1 MTPSAC
7 SYNLDPLKL
16 VREGTGQDRRFSAAL
31 DPGSAPVNE
40 RQLKHWIAFAGTY
53 SRFLKYYSSN
63 NAPSGNWEPFFNSDV
78 SVRLAG
84 AALEDVDYFR
94 KQVKTYTAF
103 LNNRQN
109 ERDKDGLR
117 RRVDFLF
124 SSCATL
130 AIGLDKFVGKL
141 SDQNRL
147 QATLRQ
153 LVRSQVVPAFRRLI
167 AYHKGGESIVDAERP
182 LNSPEGD
189 APKDVRIFGQQA
201 VQWSSLSTEK
211 LSTDWT
217 GGSEWSVYYAGV
229 APESSVYG
237 SGTTVFERVNHLA
250 THNLFTS
257 VFDQFLMMYART
269 VAEAEREFQQTLK
282 SPDHQPH
289 YALFLSFLSLFEHA
303 KTEANTLTGRH
314 LDFYY
319 RRVLGLKEKPAE
331 PGHAHLVVELARQVA
346 MYELKDGELFKAG
359 KDDRGIDAFFAN
371 DRDVVLNQA
380 KVGALKTVYRHGK
393 EPVGSGKGKDL
404 AAGRLY
410 ASPVAN
416 SDDGLGAPLTS
427 SDLSWHP
434 FYNKIYADGVLNE
447 IRMPKAEIGFAI
459 ASHYLWMAGGTRTIT
474 VRFTLAAGPSLI
486 RDWKGDVLCLLTSE
500 KGWIESK
507 TVEFASDGDAL
518 QLSLTLTGGDP
529 PVTPFSAKT
538 HGHGLGTNLPVL
550 LVKLRQQDEALFPY
564 HDLQDVAVSKIRL
577 SVSVDGLKALAISN
591 DFGPVDASK
600 PFQPFGSQPV
610 NGASFTVGSK
620 EVFEKNPTTASV
632 VFEWQNPPNYYK
644 SAAKKDIEGSATIDD
659 PGPPGIGISY
669 LVDGQWKPPAETTDF
684 TSSTYAMKISENSA
698 GIPSID
704 LSENDQYSTASRYG
718 YVRLIFQG
726 DLGFA
731 QYQKDLA
738 NYLAGIYPKPD
749 SHPGAPMLGPVA
761 TGVAVTYEAA
771 QDIPLNSNSLKDYET
786 RRAQFFHVAPFG
798 QAEQHPVLSGGS
810 NVSLLPQFNF
820 NRDGATY
827 DCEAEFYVG
836 ITGLKP
842 PQNVSLLFQ
851 VADGTANPLAQK
863 PDPHLHWSYLNG
875 NHWQTFSK
883 SDVDDRT
890 GGLLNSGI
898 VTLSVPGD
906 ASDSNTM
913 LPPGMHWLRV
923 AVATKSDAVCRLLL
937 LAAQAVRASFT
948 NRNNDAAFPA
958 KVLSPGTIAKLAQP
972 DAAVK
977 TVTQP
982 FASFGGRAAEAPPA
996 FYTRVS
1002 ERLRHKDRAIALWDY
1017 ERSILE
1023 AFPQIH
1029 RAKCLNHTEYEPT
1042 EDGVGTY
1049 RELAPGHVTVVTIP
1063 DQRFQK
1069 SRDPLRPYTSL
1080 GLLDEIGQFVRKRL
1094 SCFVALHVKN
1104 PEFEEVRVDCL
1115 VRLREGFDETFY
1127 KNQLGEALTR
1137 FLSPWAFADGG
1148 YPSFGGK
1155 IYKAVLI
1162 NFVEDQ
1168 PYVDYVTDFK
1178 LFHMFLDEE
1187 GKPQTNESNEV
1198 EGSKAVSILVSA
1210 PRHGVTVIKPV
1221 IQAVLSEEC
1230 PCEP

>member
-1 MTPSAC
+1 MATHPDC

-16 VREGTGQDRRFSAAL
+16 VREGAGQDRRLSAAL
-31 DPGSAPVNE
+31 DPRYAPVNE
-40 RQLKHWIAFAGTY
+40 RELKHGIVFAGAY

-63 NAPSGNWEPFFNSDV
+63 NAVTGDWGPFFNADA
-78 SVRLAG
+78 SVLLAG
-84 AALEDVDYFR
+84 AALEDVDDFR
-94 KQVKTYTAF
+94 EQVKTYTAF

-109 ERDKDGLR
+109 ENDKDGLR
-117 RRVDFLF
+117 RQVDFLF

-130 AIGLDKFVGKL
+130 AIGLDNFIRRL
-141 SDQNRL
+141 SDRNRL

-167 AYHKGGESIVDAERP
+167 AYHKGGESIIDAERP
-182 LNSPEGD
+182 LNNPEGD
-189 APKDVRIFGQQA
+189 PPKDVRIFGQKA
-201 VQWSSLSTEK
+201 VQWSNLPAEK
-211 LSTDWT
+211 LSSDWT
-217 GGSEWSVYYAGV
+217 DGSDWGVYYAGV
-229 APESSVYG
+229 ASEPSVYG

-257 VFDQFLMMYART
+257 VFDQFLMVYART
-269 VAEAEREFQQTLK
+269 VAEAERGFQQTLM
-282 SPDHQPH
+282 SPDHEPH
-289 YALFLSFLSLFEHA
+289 YALLLSFLSLFEHA
-303 KTEANTLTGRH
+303 KAEANTLTGRH

-331 PGHAHLVVELARQVA
+331 PGHAHLLVELARQVA
-346 MYELKDGELFKAG
+346 MHELTDGELFKAG
-359 KDDRGIDAFFAN
+359 KDDLGIDAFFAN

-393 EPVGSGKGKDL
+393 EPVGSGTDKDL
-404 AAGRLY
+404 DAGRLY

-427 SDLSWHP
+427 ADLSWHP
-434 FYNKIYADGVLNE
+434 FYNKIYADGALSE
-447 IRMPKAEIGFAI
+447 IRMPKADIGFAI

-474 VRFTLAAGPSLI
+474 VRFTLAAGASLI
-486 RDWKGDVLCLLTSE
+486 RDWTDDVLCLLTTE
-500 KGWIESK
+500 KGWIEK
-507 TVEFASDGDAL
+507 TAEFAMDGDAL
-518 QLSLTLTGGDP
+518 ALSLTLTGGDP
-529 PVTPFSAKT
+529 AVTPFSAKI
-538 HGHGLGTNLPVL
+538 HGYGFGTNLPVL
-550 LVKLRQQDEALFPY
+550 LVKLPHRDTELFRY
-564 HDLQDVAVSKIRL
+564 HDLEDVAVSKIA
-577 SVSVDGLKALAISN
+577 VSVQADGLKNIAVSN
-591 DFGPVDASK
+591 DFGPIDASK
-600 PFQPFGSQPV
+600 PFQPFGSRPV

-632 VFEWQNPPNYYK
+632 EFEWQNPPSYYK
-644 SAAKKDIEGSATIDD
+644 SAAKTDIESSATIAD
-659 PGPPGIGISY
+659 PGPPEIGVSY
-669 LVDGQWKPPAETTDF
+669 LVDGQWKPPVESTDF
-684 TSSTYAMKISENSA
+684 TASTYALKISENS
-698 GIPSID
+698 GGTPSID
-704 LSENDQYSTASRYG
+704 LSENDQYGTASRSG

-726 DLGFA
+726 DLGIE

-749 SHPGAPMLGPVA
+749 SHPGAPILGPVA
-761 TGVAVTYEAA
+761 TAVSVTYEAV
-771 QDIPLNSNSLKDYET
+771 QDIALNSTSLEDYET
-786 RRAQFFHVAPFG
+786 RRAQFFHLAPFG
-798 QAEQHPVLSGGS
+798 QAEQHPALSGGA
-810 NVSLLPQFNF
+810 NVFLFPQFNF

-827 DCEAEFYVG
+827 DSEAEFYVG

-842 PQNVSLLFQ
+842 PQNLSLLFQ

-863 PDPHLHWSYLNG
+863 PDPHLHWSYLSG
-875 NHWQTFSK
+875 NRWLAFSK
-883 SDVDDRT
+883 TDIDDRT
-890 GGLLNSGI
+890 GGLLNSGV
-898 VTLSVPGD
+898 VTLAIPSD
-906 ASDSNTM
+906 ASDSNTL

-923 AVATKSDAVCRLLL
+923 AVAAKSDAVCRLLL
-937 LAAQAVRASFT
+937 VAPQAVRATFAD
-948 NRNNDAAFPA
+948 RNNDAAFAA
-958 KVLSPGTIAKLAQP
+958 KVLPPGTIAKLAQP

-977 TVTQP
+977 AVTQP
-982 FASFGGRAAEAPPA
+982 FASFGGRGAEAPTA

-1017 ERSILE
+1017 ERLILE

-1029 RAKCLNHTEYEPT
+1029 RAKCLNHTQYEPT

-1069 SRDPLRPYTSL
+1069 SRDPLRPYASL

-1094 SCFVALHVKN
+1094 SCFVTLHVKN
-1104 PEFEEVRVDCL
+1104 PEFEEVQVECL

-1127 KNQLGEALTR
+1127 QNKLEEALTR
-1137 FLSPWAFADGG
+1137 YLSPWAFADDG

-1155 IYKAVLI
+1155 IYKALLI
-1162 NFVEDQ
+1162 NFVEEQ

-1178 LFHMFLDEE
+1178 LLHTFLDQD
-1187 GKPQTNESNEV
+1187 GVSQTNESNEV

-1210 PRHGVTVIKPV
+1210 RHHGVSVIKRTME
-1221 IQAVLSEEC
+1221 AVSSENC